1 MKWVPLVRNLR
12 PDMRAALG
20 LALAALLWLA
30 PVLPAFAYSRI
41 VSLKP
46 NLTEILFELG
56 LGAQVVGVTQWCRR
70 PEAAQSLP
78 KVADYLKAFPEPI
91 LRLKPDLVIGTKEN
105 GSETEI
111 RFLLERGVPVL
122 TLGSAANSSPQ
133 EVAALKALGFDV
145 EALGFAGLEETM
157 RSIAALGALLGK
169 AEAAQATVAKMR
181 AELAALKAEAEAVPK
196 RRVLYVVGYQ
206 PLVVAGG
213 DNFFDEA
220 GAYIGA
226 VNVARESRLKYPY
239 YTTELLIRA
248 APDVILDFAMGSE
261 AGEAAK
267 RGRADFWKS
276 FPSIPAVKNGQI
288 HALDIETMRAAP
300 SLPATLRGLFTLLHP
315 RSP

>member
-105 GSETEI
+105 GSEKEI

-145 EALGFAGLEETM
+145 EALGFAGLEQRGECGD
-157 RSIAALGALLGK
+157 A
-169 AEAAQATVAKMR
+169 
-181 AELAALKAEAEAVPK
+181 LAALRIVFH
-196 RRVLYVVGYQ
+196 
-206 PLVVAGG
+206 
-213 DNFFDEA
+213 DDH
-220 GAYIGA
+220 
-226 VNVARESRLKYPY
+226 
-239 YTTELLIRA
+239 
-248 APDVILDFAMGSE
+248 
-261 AGEAAK
+261 GEAA
-267 RGRADFWKS
+267 GGLLRADGSQRFHHLAG
-276 FPSIPAVKNGQI
+276 PAERRDGDHGLDRLGVEARRPRGDRDRSVCRRGN
-288 HALDIETMRAAP
+288 HALAVASELLAPIESA
-300 SLPATLRGLFTLLHP
+300 FV
-315 RSP
+315 